1 MQPESCRMAGMA
13 PAPFEAVAD
22 PTRRLLLERL
32 RLRGPLSLTELAEGV
47 PISRQA
53 VTKHLERL
61 RAAGLLRVERRGR
74 ERIHDLDPEPLRE
87 IARFLA
93 PYAAAWDER
102 VTRLAAHLEENP

>member
-1 MQPESCRMAGMA
+1 MAGMTL
-13 PAPFEAVAD
+13 APFDAVAD

-32 RLRGPLSLTELAEGV
+32 RLRGPLSLTELADGL

-61 RAAGLLRVERRGR
+61 RGAGLLRIERRGR
-74 ERIHDLDPEPLRE
+74 ERIHELDSEPLRE
-87 IARFLA
+87 VARFLA

-102 VTRLAAHLEENP
+102 LERLAAHLEENP